1 MKIRR
6 DHWTESASAVVLLPG
21 IVVLPMLWIVGYSVL
36 YSFGLPGRLGSGWTI
51 SHWQAA
57 LGNLHVG
64 TSLIYSAV
72 LAGCIVLFGTIFAL
86 GLCGLLHDLRR
97 HRIVVILLSLPA
109 VTPSVVV
116 AMIVLQ
122 WLNPG
127 GLLARIAFHVG
138 MVSSTADFPVL
149 VQDRW
154 GFGICVAGLF
164 SVVPLMTLIFLRI
177 WDVAKIDRYL
187 MLAEALGAS
196 RMLAMFRIAVPMLL
210 SRSRAMILYVFLVQ
224 FGSFEVPLLLGRQFP
239 ETISVLAHRRSGQF
253 DLLQRPQAFVV
264 ASAYM
269 VVVVGGMMMLQKL
282 RSRRDQSA

>member
-1 MKIRR
+1 M
-6 DHWTESASAVVLLPG
+6 LL
-21 IVVLPMLWIVGYSVL
+21 ISMVAFPMLWIAAYSLL
-36 YSFGLPGRLGSGWTI
+36 YSFGGLGQLRSGWTI
-51 SHWQAA
+51 NHWQAA

-72 LAGCIVLFGTIFAL
+72 LAGVVVLFGTMFAM

-97 HRIVVILLSLPA
+97 HRIVVMLLSLPA
-109 VTPSVVV
+109 VTPAVVV
-116 AMIVLQ
+116 AMIALQ

-127 GLLARIAFHVG
+127 GLLARIAFHGGIVR
-138 MVSSTADFPVL
+138 SPADFPVL

-154 GFGICVAGLF
+154 SFGICVAGLF
-164 SVVPLMTLIFLRI
+164 SVVPLLTLIFLRI

-187 MLAEALGAS
+187 MLAETLGAS
-196 RMLAMFRIAVPMLL
+196 RLLAMFRIAVPMLL
-210 SRSRAMILYVFLVQ
+210 HRSRAMIVYVFLVQ

-269 VVVVGGMMMLQKL
+269 VVVVGGMMMVQEL